1 MRERRSATG
10 DDDGVGIGVG
20 ERTFVAARF
29 RARSC
34 CTRAAVTNQ
43 IARFLEQVHE
53 LLARRE
59 LHAVSESPLVL
70 LGIHRLAGRALAILR
85 APIFRL
91 IVGGRLD
98 PIFRPLSRR

>member
-1 MRERRSATG
+1 LHQRAQSAG
-10 DDDGVGIGVG
+10 LDLRQGNPLS
-20 ERTFVAARF
+20 F
-29 RARSC
+29 
-34 CTRAAVTNQ
+34 VTNQ

-70 LGIHRLAGRALAILR
+70 LGIHGLAGRALAILR

-91 IVGGRLD
+91 IVGGPLD